1 MADRVRVK
9 VCGVTTVD
17 DALACVAAG
26 ADAIGLNFVQASP
39 RFLADLELARRI
51 VSALPPAIVSVAVV
65 ADPSAAEVEALLA
78 ATGIGCIQFH
88 GDEPPELV
96 ARFLP
101 HAYKALRVAD
111 AADVARADA
120 YPGGYVLV
128 DARVEGRLGGT
139 GQRVDPALVEP
150 LARRRKLTLAGGL
163 TPDNVARAIAA
174 VRPYA
179 VDVASGVEP
188 AGQPRRKDLVA
199 VRAFVAE
206 VRRASGA

>member
-1 MADRVRVK
+1 MGQRVHVK

-26 ADAIGLNFVQASP
+26 ADAIGLNFVPASP
-39 RFLADLELARRI
+39 RFLADLDLARRI
-51 VSALPPAIVSVAVV
+51 VAALPPSIVSVAVV
-65 ADPSAAEVEALLA
+65 ADPSEAAVEALLA
-78 ATGIGCIQFH
+78 ATGVGCIQFH

-101 HAYKALRVAD
+101 HAYKALRIAD
-111 AADVARADA
+111 AADVARADL
-120 YPGGYVLV
+120 YPGSFVLV

-139 GQRVDPALVEP
+139 GQRVDPSLVEP

-163 TPDNVARAIAA
+163 TAENVGRAIAL

-188 AGQPRRKDLVA
+188 AGDRRRKDLAA
-199 VRAFVAE
+199 VRAFVDE
-206 VRRASGA
+206 VRRAGER